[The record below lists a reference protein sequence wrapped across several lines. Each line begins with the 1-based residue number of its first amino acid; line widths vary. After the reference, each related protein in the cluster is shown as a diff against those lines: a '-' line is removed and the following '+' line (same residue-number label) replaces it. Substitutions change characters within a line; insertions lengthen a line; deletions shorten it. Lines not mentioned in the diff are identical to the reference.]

1 MIVTIDHK
9 SGFCFGVT
17 FAIEAAEE
25 ELKKSGKL
33 FCLGDI
39 VHNNMEMARLRKLG
53 LEVISHDQLESLFN
67 VNVMIRAH
75 GEPPETYQI
84 ALKNN
89 LTLMDA
95 TCPVVLKLQQRVRN
109 GFSIAAENQGQ
120 IVIYGKEGHAE
131 VIGLVGQ
138 THQKAIIISKTE
150 DLDRIDYTKP
160 VYLYSQTTQGIEGYA
175 AMVREIRKR
184 LKSINPS
191 NEPEFIEN
199 NTICRLVANRS
210 PQLKSFA
217 LAHDVILFVSGL
229 KSSNGIYLYS
239 ICKES
244 NPNSYLISNPE
255 DIQDAWFN
263 NKISVG
269 ICGATSTPMWLME
282 SIADIIRNKY

>member
-39 VHNNMEMARLRKLG
+39 VHNNMEMARLREMG
-53 LEVISHDQLESLFN
+53 LIVISHEELACLHDAT
-67 VNVMIRAH
+67 VMIRAH

-89 LTLMDA
+89 LSLMDS

-109 GFSIAAENQGQ
+109 GFRFVAKNGGQ

-138 THQKAIIISKTE
+138 THQKAIIVNTMM

-160 VYLYSQTTQGIEGYA
+160 IYLYSQTTQGIEGYA
-175 AMVREIRKR
+175 AVVEEIRKR
-184 LKSINPS
+184 LKICNSQA
-191 NEPEFIEN
+191 EPEFIEN

-217 LAHDVILFVSGL
+217 VAHDVILFVSGL
-229 KSSNGIYLYS
+229 KSSNGLYLFS

-244 NPNSYLISNPE
+244 NPNSYLISSPD
-255 DIQDAWFN
+255 DIDAVWFQG
-263 NKISVG
+263 KESVG

-282 SIADIIRNKY
+282 KIAEIIRESY